1 MADKTL
7 DALFGGETKAKAKP
21 KPKAR
26 SKAKG
31 NPKTTTKSESFARGA
46 AAGLKGKP
54 VLGKTADYV
63 DGYMKGAKAKP
74 KAKPKPKS
82 GA

>member
-1 MADKTL
+1 MDDTL
-7 DALFGGETKAKAKP
+7 DGLFGGGTKAKTKAKP

-26 SKAKG
+26 PKATG
-31 NPKTTTKSESFARGA
+31 NPKSESFARGA

-74 KAKPKPKS
+74 KAKPKTKS

>member
-1 MADKTL
+1 MADNTL
-7 DALFGGETKAKAKP
+7 DGLFGGGTKAKAKP

-26 SKAKG
+26 PKAKG
-31 NPKTTTKSESFARGA
+31 NPKSESFARGA

>member
-1 MADKTL
+1 MADDTL
-7 DALFGGETKAKAKP
+7 DELFGGGTKAKTKAKS

-26 SKAKG
+26 AKG
-31 NPKTTTKSESFARGA
+31 KTTTKSESFARGA

-54 VLGKTADYV
+54 VLGKTGDYV
-63 DGYMKGAKAKP
+63 DGYMQGAKAKP
-74 KAKPKPKS
+74 KAKRKPKS

>member
-1 MADKTL
+1 MADNTMGG
-7 DALFGGETKAKAKP
+7 LFGGGTKAKSKT
-21 KPKAR
+21 KAR
-26 SKAKG
+26 AKG

-63 DGYMKGAKAKP
+63 DGYMQGSKAKP
-74 KAKPKPKS
+74 KAKRKPKS